1 MNPIR
6 LIAIAIAPKMTN
18 AFITVDGR
26 SAAAHLRLAIIWS
39 SQRNLLGRFFTIMAF
54 VIRTIAHDSQL
65 FEVFA
70 RLRPQLFG
78 KSYLPFLVLVSS
90 QREKGIGAQLQRF

>member
-6 LIAIAIAPKMTN
+6 LIAIAVAPKMTN
-18 AFITVDGR
+18 AFVTEDGR
-26 SAAAHLRLAIIWS
+26 SAAAQFRLAIIWS
-39 SQRNLLGRFFTIMAF
+39 SPRNLLGRFFTIMAF

-90 QREKGIGAQLQRF
+90 QREKAIGAQLQRL

>member
-1 MNPIR
+1 
-6 LIAIAIAPKMTN
+6 
-18 AFITVDGR
+18 
-26 SAAAHLRLAIIWS
+26 
-39 SQRNLLGRFFTIMAF
+39 MAF

-90 QREKGIGAQLQRF
+90 QREKAIGAQLQRL